1 MLAAEMASKG
11 TRRRGTPRTSKP
23 ADNPGKSGRPEPVA
37 PREIAAPLRLRGRVE
52 VGIGS
57 ALLVGG
63 IGLAISGDGDSL
75 SAGRFLGVHGLGV
88 LGAVGIAAGASRL
101 DPRPASLA
109 TADRRRWIYGGLAS
123 LFAIVYA
130 LLMWKV
136 IPNRLPSAM
145 LHLATVPIFTLVM
158 AIGTLVGGR
167 FGWWLAITGGSLVL
181 LSTIVL
187 IARILA
193 SAAFLAG
200 VYGAFGKAASTFAL
214 VSVALIVELVGILPI
229 CQVKFLMSRPG
240 RRTYGV

>member
-1 MLAAEMASKG
+1 MARAGKPGGNSKKSGLPAA
-11 TRRRGTPRTSKP
+11 TVVTPRRVVEP
-23 ADNPGKSGRPEPVA
+23 AA
-37 PREIAAPLRLRGRVE
+37 RLRGRVE
-52 VGIGS
+52 VGIGVAVMIGAV
-57 ALLVGG
+57 ALGM
-63 IGLAISGDGDSL
+63 SGDGQDL
-75 SAGRFLGVHGLGV
+75 STGRFLAVNALEI
-88 LGAVGIAAGASRL
+88 LGAVWLASGGYRL
-101 DPRPASLA
+101 DTRADHPAAQDS
-109 TADRRRWIYGGLAS
+109 RRWIYGALAG
-123 LFAIVYA
+123 LFAIVYG

-145 LHLATVPIFTLVM
+145 LHLATVPLFTLVM

-167 FGWWLAITGGSLVL
+167 FGWWLGVTGGSLVL

-229 CQVKFLMSRPG
+229 CQVKFLMSRQG
-240 RRTYGV
+240 RRTFGV

>member
-1 MLAAEMASKG
+1 MARRKATPAGESKKPLPPAASAA
-11 TRRRGTPRTSKP
+11 RAIAPV
-23 ADNPGKSGRPEPVA
+23 GRM
-37 PREIAAPLRLRGRVE
+37 RGRVG
-52 VGIGS
+52 VGAGVV
-57 ALLVGG
+57 LLIGG
-63 IGLAISGDGDSL
+63 IALATVGDGEDLALWRFFAVQLLGILGALAIATGGYY
-75 SAGRFLGVHGLGV
+75 
-88 LGAVGIAAGASRL
+88 L
-101 DPRPASLA
+101 DPRPAQPAS
-109 TADRRRWIYGGLAS
+109 TDSRRWIYGVLAA
-123 LFAIVYA
+123 LFAVVYG

-145 LHLATVPIFTLVM
+145 LHLATVPVFTLVM
-158 AIGTLVGGR
+158 AIGTLLGGR
-167 FGWWLAITGGSLVL
+167 AGWWIAVTGGSLVL

>member
-1 MLAAEMASKG
+1 MLREMARRKG
-11 TRRRGTPRTSKP
+11 TPGGK
-23 ADNPGKSGRPEPVA
+23 AGNPEKSGLPPVA
-37 PREIAAPLRLRGRVE
+37 SKQAIRAIEPTRGRVGLG
-52 VGIGS
+52 VGV
-57 ALLVGG
+57 ALLIGG
-63 IGLAISGDGDSL
+63 IVLAMAGDGEDLALWRFFVVQVLGISGALAL
-75 SAGRFLGVHGLGV
+75 SAGGYY
-88 LGAVGIAAGASRL
+88 L
-101 DPRPASLA
+101 DPRAEQPAA
-109 TADRRRWIYGGLAS
+109 ADKRRWIYGVLAA
-123 LFAIVYA
+123 LFAVVYG

-145 LHLATVPIFTLVM
+145 LHLATVPVFTLMM
-158 AIGTLVGGR
+158 AIGTLLGGR
-167 FGWWLAITGGSLVL
+167 FGWWLAVTGGSLVL

-214 VSVALIVELVGILPI
+214 VSVALIIELVGILPI

>member
-1 MLAAEMASKG
+1 MARRKG
-11 TRRRGTPRTSKP
+11 KP
-23 ADNPGKSGRPEPVA
+23 GGGAVGNSQKSGLPAATALATSRTVEPA
-37 PREIAAPLRLRGRVE
+37 QRTRRGRVA
-52 VGIGS
+52 VGAGL
-57 ALLVGG
+57 ALLIGG
-63 IGLAISGDGDSL
+63 IALAMAGDGENLPVWRFFVVQLLGIAGALAIATGGYYLDS
-75 SAGRFLGVHGLGV
+75 RPEH
-88 LGAVGIAAGASRL
+88 
-101 DPRPASLA
+101 PASL
-109 TADRRRWIYGGLAS
+109 DKRRWIYGVLAA
-123 LFAIVYA
+123 LFAVIYG

-145 LHLATVPIFTLVM
+145 LHLATVPVFTLMM
-158 AIGTLVGGR
+158 AIGTLLGGR
-167 FGWWLAITGGSLVL
+167 FGWWLAVTGGSLVL

-214 VSVALIVELVGILPI
+214 VSVALIIELVGILPI

>member
-1 MLAAEMASKG
+1 MARRKAGGGKAGNPQKSSGVPRATALPARPLTPAA
-11 TRRRGTPRTSKP
+11 RT
-23 ADNPGKSGRPEPVA
+23 
-37 PREIAAPLRLRGRVE
+37 RGRVE
-52 VGIGS
+52 VGGGL
-57 ALLVGG
+57 ALLIGG
-63 IGLAISGDGDSL
+63 IALAMAGDGENL
-75 SAGRFLGVHGLGV
+75 PLWRFFAVQLLGIAGAL
-88 LGAVGIAAGASRL
+88 GIAAGGCRL
-101 DPRPASLA
+101 DPRPEVPPS
-109 TADRRRWIYGGLAS
+109 ADKRRWIYGVLAAV
-123 LFAIVYA
+123 FAVVYG

-145 LHLATVPIFTLVM
+145 LHLATVPVFTLVM
-158 AIGTLVGGR
+158 AIGTLSGGR
-167 FGWWLAITGGSLVL
+167 FGWWLAVIGGSLVL

-214 VSVALIVELVGILPI
+214 VSVALIIELVGILPI